1 MTTLLQQ
8 IEALR
13 VQVTE
18 LAGGE
23 QKLLDGLS
31 DALTRADHQL
41 LHDVR
46 KVATEH
52 EQRRKMILK
61 ELQALALSM
70 GAIPVQREPAPALE
84 QMPHERPLYA
94 EGQTVGSGDWRQ
106 ATSKIQDE
114 LDAQLNGR
122 TSTH

>member
-13 VQVTE
+13 VQVNE

-23 QKLLDGLS
+23 EKLLKGLS
-31 DALTRADHQL
+31 DALTLADHQL

-84 QMPHERPLYA
+84 QMPHERSLYA
-94 EGQTVGSGDWRQ
+94 QDQTVGSGDWRQ

-122 TSTH
+122 TSMH